1 MGEHS
6 VALALAAG
14 GARGAY
20 QAGALLYFAERGIV
34 FDAVAGTS
42 IGSLNGAFYA
52 AGDGSAGHV
61 GRLAEYWRRMPEAGV
76 MQVSGD
82 VGAEALKSAL
92 GAALKADPLEAVSFL
107 YEFVTGGFSLFDPRP
122 VAALLDGWLDYEAV
136 CASRTAF
143 TVVVLPERLPFTDV
157 LTPFRSKA
165 LYLDARDLTPHNL
178 RQALLAAS
186 AIPFAFP
193 SQEIDGVR
201 YADAGLADPLPA
213 RILYER
219 GARRILSVFLS
230 DSPLQNRLDFPDCAL
245 LQLRPSH
252 PIDSGLPSTFDFS
265 RPSIEFLI
273 ELGYRD
279 AAANYEE
286 VARLAGLYGALW
298 QLSRAN
304 QKLADAL
311 PDRGGRTTKI

>member
-1 MGEHS
+1 MVEHS

-61 GRLAEYWRRMPEAGV
+61 ERLAEYWRRMPEAGII
-76 MQVSGD
+76 QVSGA
-82 VGAEALKSAL
+82 VGVEALKSAL
-92 GAALKADPLEAVSFL
+92 GAILKADALEALSFF
-107 YEFVTGGFSLFDPRP
+107 YELVTGGFSLLDPRP
-122 VAALLDGWLDYEAV
+122 VAALLDKWLDYEAV

-143 TVVVLPERLPFTDV
+143 TIVVLPERLPLTDV
-157 LTPFRSKA
+157 LTPFRSQA

-193 SQEIDGVR
+193 SQKIDEVK

-213 RILYER
+213 KILYQR
-219 GARRILSVFLS
+219 GARRILSIFLS
-230 DSPLQNRLDFPDCAL
+230 DNLPQNRLDFADCAFM
-245 LQLRPSH
+245 QLRPSH

-265 RPSIEFLI
+265 RESIEFLI

-279 AAANYEE
+279 AAADYEQ
-286 VARLAGLYGALW
+286 VAGLVRGYTALSK
-298 QLSRAN
+298 LSRVN
-304 QKLADAL
+304 QELADAL
-311 PDRGGRTTKI
+311 PSRSKR

>member
-61 GRLAEYWRRMPEAGV
+61 ERLAEHWRRMPEAGIIR
-76 MQVSGD
+76 MSGA

-92 GAALKADPLEAVSFL
+92 GATLTADPLEAVSFL
-107 YEFVTGGFSLFDPRP
+107 YELVTGGFSLLDPRP
-122 VAALLDGWLDYEAV
+122 IAALLDGWLDYEKV
-136 CASRTAF
+136 CASAIAF
-143 TVVVLPERLPFTDV
+143 TVVVLPERLPLTDV

-165 LYLDARDLTPHNL
+165 LYLDARALTPPNL
-178 RQALLAAS
+178 RQALLAAA

-193 SQEIDGVR
+193 SQEIDGVK
-201 YADAGLADPLPA
+201 YSDAGLADPLPA
-213 RILYER
+213 KILYQR
-219 GARRILSVFLS
+219 GARRILSIFLS
-230 DSPLQNRLDFPDCAL
+230 DATLQNRLDFPDAAFM
-245 LQLRPSH
+245 QLRPSH

-265 RPSIEFLI
+265 RRSIEFLI

-279 AAANYEE
+279 AAAGYEE
-286 VARLAGLYGALW
+286 VAKWVRGCAALSA
-298 QLSRAN
+298 LSRAN
-304 QKLADAL
+304 RELADTL
-311 PDRGGRTTKI
+311 PDRGNRETEI